1 MRSTSSHTTLTRTCC
16 LLRSLD
22 LSAKHWQLST
32 IRSGQFLLA
41 SVEPHGPTMAHSKV
55 KILMMDCACSHA
67 HPSSDVL
74 PACSPGPNHFTWA
87 RFQVQPVKPHSR
99 RHIHKL
105 LAQLFLF
112 WSSVNL
118 WVTCVP
124 FFPYS
129 TSNERRAPKVETN
142 FAAHQPSQFN
152 DTFLS
157 QQSLSNYSP
166 LEKP

>member
-1 MRSTSSHTTLTRTCC
+1 
-16 LLRSLD
+16 
-22 LSAKHWQLST
+22 
-32 IRSGQFLLA
+32 
-41 SVEPHGPTMAHSKV
+41 
-55 KILMMDCACSHA
+55 MMDCACSHA

-157 QQSLSNYSP
+157 QQSLSNYSLNSFVRAATGRCHQP
-166 LEKP
+166 WTCCLSRAQSPSQRAYWASAWVLNFFRI